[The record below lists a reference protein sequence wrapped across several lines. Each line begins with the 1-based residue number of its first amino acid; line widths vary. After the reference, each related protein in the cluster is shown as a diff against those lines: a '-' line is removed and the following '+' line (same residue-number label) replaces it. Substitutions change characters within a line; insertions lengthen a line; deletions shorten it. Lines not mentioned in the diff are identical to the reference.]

1 MGTWI
6 LIYKLGKISSLSALI
21 ASILSPVFAWFIVGD
36 VRIVIASAVMTVFLL
51 WRHESN
57 IQRLLSGEEGKLKT

>member
-1 MGTWI
+1 
-6 LIYKLGKISSLSALI
+6 
-21 ASILSPVFAWFIVGD
+21 LSPVFAWFIVGD